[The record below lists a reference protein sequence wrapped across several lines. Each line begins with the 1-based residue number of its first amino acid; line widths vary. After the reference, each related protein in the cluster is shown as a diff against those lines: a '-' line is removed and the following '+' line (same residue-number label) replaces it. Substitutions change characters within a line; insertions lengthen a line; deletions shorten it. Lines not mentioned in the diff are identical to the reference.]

1 MLCTKGEIV
10 FYGLEDISEKLDN
23 IIKTLNLENQYFEIK
38 LIMSEAVN
46 NAFIHGNNGDKN
58 KSISVEWE
66 VKENLLRID
75 VTDCG
80 CGFKDINC
88 CKEIN
93 ENNILDECG
102 RGLYIISNYVDEV
115 NFNGSS
121 IIKWCKPLLVSILII
136 ARR

>member
-1 MLCTKGEIV
+1 MLCTKGEKV
-10 FYGLEDISEKLDN
+10 FYGIEDINEKLDS
-23 IIKTLNLENQYFEIK
+23 IIKTLNLENKYFEIK

-80 CGFKDINC
+80 CGFKDIDC
-88 CKEIN
+88 YKEIN
-93 ENNILDECG
+93 ESNILDECG

-121 IIKWCKPLLVSILII
+121 IIMKKHLS
-136 ARR
+136 

>member
-1 MLCTKGEIV
+1 MSCTKGEMV
-10 FYGLEDISEKLDN
+10 FYGIEDSSEKLDSIIN
-23 IIKTLNLENQYFEIK
+23 ILNLKNQYFEIK
-38 LIMSEAVN
+38 LIMTEAVN

-66 VKENLLRID
+66 VEENLLRIC

-80 CGFKDINC
+80 CGFKDIDC

-93 ENNILDECG
+93 ESNILDECG

-121 IIKWCKPLLVSILII
+121 IIMKKYLL
-136 ARR
+136 